1 MLLYYDN
8 FINLISEMSISTVRS
23 FLAALA
29 GALLAMPA
37 CAQLLEAPSDT
48 APGPTLTQAMIREAV
63 RAVLAQD
70 AQERDA
76 LPQPAMQQVTIR
88 ADRKYEQFAAAFA
101 EAKVPDCL
109 HPDGLKRQP
118 TNIGPL
124 SVVGIYAFPL
134 VAVAK
139 LRGKCN

>member
-1 MLLYYDN
+1 MKMVYKLV
-8 FINLISEMSISTVRS
+8 TVVWMCG
-23 FLAALA
+23 AAQA
-29 GALLAMPA
+29 GAQALGG
-37 CAQLLEAPSDT
+37 AQEAG
-48 APGPTLTQAMIREAV
+48 PGPGPQLTQSMIREAV
-63 RAVLAQD
+63 RAVLAEE
-70 AQERDA
+70 AQVRDA

-109 HPDGLKRQP
+109 HADGLKRQP
-118 TNIGPL
+118 TGIGPL
-124 SVVGIYAFPL
+124 AIGGVYALPF

>member
-1 MLLYYDN
+1 M
-8 FINLISEMSISTVRS
+8 NLACKLVILVWMCGSAQARAQALDTVQY
-23 FLAALA
+23 LAA
-29 GALLAMPA
+29 
-37 CAQLLEAPSDT
+37 
-48 APGPTLTQAMIREAV
+48 GPQPQLTQSMIREAV
-63 RAVLAQD
+63 RAVLAEE
-70 AQERDA
+70 AQVRDA

-118 TNIGPL
+118 TNIGPIG
-124 SVVGIYAFPL
+124 VVGVYALPF
-134 VAVAK
+134 VAIAK